1 MHLVRA
7 SSLAFRELPGR
18 RAADPLEGV
27 DAGALSVRYSRL
39 RPGPRSPHR
48 HPGSVEVIHV
58 LEGKGTAWLDGE
70 TTHVGPG
77 DLYLIPAGVPHA
89 TLPDPGNEMLLLCAF
104 PVADLAAA
112 TEELEG
118 PIEL

>member
-1 MHLVRA
+1 VYLVPA
-7 SSLAFRELPGR
+7 DSLPFREAPGR
-18 RAADPLEGV
+18 RVADPLDGV
-27 DAGALSVRYSRL
+27 DAGPLSVRYSRL

-48 HPGSVEVIHV
+48 HPGCVEVIHV
-58 LEGKGTAWLDGE
+58 LEGEGTAWLDGE
-70 TTHVGPG
+70 TTHVRAG

-104 PVADLAAA
+104 PVADLAAV
-112 TEELEG
+112 TEELDG